1 MLCLFCN
8 TLFVEAGIYCWIIS
22 FPKNVVDKAGGLQPI
37 VGNTWIADEAVLK
50 VGGRNIWFWEL
61 WTLTEMLLK
70 PLIIAVLMPSLS
82 IS

>member
-1 MLCLFCN
+1 
-8 TLFVEAGIYCWIIS
+8 
-22 FPKNVVDKAGGLQPI
+22 VVDKAGGLQPI
-37 VGNTWIADEAVLK
+37 VGNTWIADEPVLK